1 MVPFLFVKKWYEK
14 KQVWFSL
21 HGSSL
26 DKLEALRITILETV
40 EIEVGNI
47 LGNTYKIVID
57 VMDRKVSIWKK
68 LHR

>member
-1 MVPFLFVKKWYEK
+1 MIWKIASVIFITWKFI
-14 KQVWFSL
+14 
-21 HGSSL
+21 

>member
-14 KQVWFSL
+14 EQVWFSL